1 MSGKIDAA
9 VTDGVFIDYYAIHT
23 PKTFR
28 VLNDHVPER
37 GFAVGV
43 DPANK
48 ELLTQINKAL
58 SDMEA
63 DGTAQAIYKK
73 WFSEKKWIN
82 AMVPDAW
89 SKNHR
94 MMHAGFEWVVVDS
107 GYLKIENNFLFF

>member
-73 WFSEKKWIN
+73 WFFREKMNKCHGARCMIKELSHE
-82 AMVPDAW
+82 AC
-89 SKNHR
+89 
-94 MMHAGFEWVVVDS
+94 GF
-107 GYLKIENNFLFF
+107 

>member
-1 MSGKIDAA
+1 MPDSIKDDPNNQGDPKSNDGNNQGGSDDLQAKIDAA

-63 DGTAQAIYKK
+63 DGTAQAIYKQ
-73 WFSEKKWIN
+73 WFSEKN
-82 AMVPDAW
+82 
-89 SKNHR
+89 
-94 MMHAGFEWVVVDS
+94 
-107 GYLKIENNFLFF
+107 

>member
-1 MSGKIDAA
+1 MVLSLSRYPPPAKHEEFLELPDLFAAVMSGKIDAA

-73 WFSEKKWIN
+73 WFSEKK
-82 AMVPDAW
+82 
-89 SKNHR
+89 
-94 MMHAGFEWVVVDS
+94 
-107 GYLKIENNFLFF
+107 